1 MQHQNNNNQNDNN
14 QNDNNQN
21 DNNQN
26 DNNQEPAEHPTS
38 SDIQQSNNLTNNPH
52 PHSFFSLSPYVR
64 FNLSGH
70 F

>member
-1 MQHQNNNNQNDNN
+1 MQHQNNNN

-38 SDIQQSNNLTNNPH
+38 LYHTNNPTT
-52 PHSFFSLSPYVR
+52 
-64 FNLSGH
+64 
-70 F
+70 

>member
-1 MQHQNNNNQNDNN
+1 MQHQNNNN

-38 SDIQQSNNLTNNPH
+38 LYHTYNPTT
-52 PHSFFSLSPYVR
+52 
-64 FNLSGH
+64 
-70 F
+70 